1 MTSGR
6 NLERMLS
13 SQLAGK
19 MYTLEDFLAM
29 PSLNDSVADYLR
41 NIFHGAWPC
50 PDKPSCKLGLNL
62 QHVSR
67 SVVVELSTVL
77 HYQTCG
83 FLPRHI
89 PDQATLRV
97 LLLLPLLR
105 LLPLPLLLPA
115 LGAVLLLPLVVTLL
129 LLLLLLLPLLLM
141 QYLPPRLVLARCASV
156 WRSCTAGCGVWLM
169 AVVRS

>member
-1 MTSGR
+1 
-6 NLERMLS
+6 
-13 SQLAGK
+13 
-19 MYTLEDFLAM
+19 MYTLQEFLDD

-41 NIFHGAWPC
+41 EIFDGAWPC
-50 PDKPSCKLGLNL
+50 PDKPSCTLGLHL

-67 SVVVELSTVL
+67 SVVVKLSTVL

-83 FLPRHI
+83 FLPRHV
-89 PDQATLRV
+89 PGQATFRV

-105 LLPLPLLLPA
+105 LLPRPLPLLLPA

-141 QYLPPRLVLARCASV
+141 QYLPPRLVLMRCASV
-156 WRSCTAGCGVWLM
+156 
-169 AVVRS
+169 